1 MPGRGNTFDTGSR
14 AGPVW
19 LKLFLIPL
27 LLFGFSAM
35 HTLGHA
41 ESDGHVP
48 ASTATAASAP
58 GEHTT
63 GEHNAAPWVEQAA
76 EEGLPDLDPT
86 DTCPTVSGFPVVTPG
101 AATTV
106 VTPWPQAPPRR
117 TAPLRAF
124 DPSGVEAENRPSLAA
139 LQILRV

>member
-1 MPGRGNTFDTGSR
+1 MPGRGNTFDARGR

-19 LKLFLIPL
+19 LRLFLIPL

-41 ESDGHVP
+41 ESGGHVP
-48 ASTATAASAP
+48 ASTAAGSAA

-63 GEHNAAPWVEQAA
+63 GEYNAAPWIEQAS

-101 AATTV
+101 AAMTV
-106 VTPWPQAPPRR
+106 VTPWPQAPPRW
-117 TAPLRAF
+117 TAPVRTF
-124 DPSGVEAENRPSLAA
+124 DPSGVEAANGPSLAA
-139 LQILRV
+139 LQVLRV

>member
-1 MPGRGNTFDTGSR
+1 M
-14 AGPVW
+14 W
-19 LKLFLIPL
+19 LKLFLVPL

-41 ESDGHVP
+41 ESDGHAP
-48 ASTATAASAP
+48 TSTVAAASAT

-63 GEHNAAPWVEQAA
+63 GEHNAAPWVEQTA
-76 EEGLPDLDPT
+76 EESLPDLDPS
-86 DTCPTVSGFPVVTPG
+86 DTCPAVSGFPVLTPG

-106 VTPWPQAPPRR
+106 ATPWPQPPPRW
-117 TAPLRAF
+117 TATVRAF
-124 DPSGVEAENRPSLAA
+124 DPSGVEAGNSPSLAA

>member
-1 MPGRGNTFDTGSR
+1 M
-14 AGPVW
+14 W
-19 LKLFLIPL
+19 LRLVLLPL
-27 LLFGFSAM
+27 LLLGFSAM

-41 ESDGHVP
+41 ESEAHVP
-48 ASTATAASAP
+48 ASTVTAAPAE

-76 EEGLPDLDPT
+76 GEDLPELDPT
-86 DTCPTVSGFPVVTPG
+86 EMCPVSSVFPVVTPG

-106 VTPWPQAPPRR
+106 ATPWPQPPPRW
-117 TAPLRAF
+117 TATVRAF

>member
-1 MPGRGNTFDTGSR
+1 MPRQRNTFDAGGR

-19 LKLFLIPL
+19 LKLFLVPL

-41 ESDGHVP
+41 DRDDHAP
-48 ASTATAASAP
+48 AAAVSAT
-58 GEHTT
+58 GEHRT

-76 EEGLPDLDPT
+76 EEGLPDLDPS
-86 DTCPTVSGFPVVTPG
+86 DTCPTVSGFPAGTPG

-106 VTPWPQAPPRR
+106 ITPWPQSPPRW
-117 TAPLRAF
+117 TAPVRAF
-124 DPSGVEAENRPSLAA
+124 DPSSVEAENRPSLAA